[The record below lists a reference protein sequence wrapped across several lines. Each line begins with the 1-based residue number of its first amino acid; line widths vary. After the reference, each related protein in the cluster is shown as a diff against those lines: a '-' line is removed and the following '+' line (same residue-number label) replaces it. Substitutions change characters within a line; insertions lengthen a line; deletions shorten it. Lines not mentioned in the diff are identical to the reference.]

1 MVVYFHQVNDLLF
14 LLVQSKS
21 SLVYESDEELEA
33 FFNKLSGIYIKEE
46 LPLIINPEIEIE
58 KIEDTQNL
66 IYAINISN
74 GSSIMRVNN
83 DFEEFY
89 IKNSNVYVKNHML
102 LREINGV
109 KFYLVNYQI

>member
-1 MVVYFHQVNDLLF
+1 
-14 LLVQSKS
+14 
-21 SLVYESDEELEA
+21 
-33 FFNKLSGIYIKEE
+33 
-46 LPLIINPEIEIE
+46 
-58 KIEDTQNL
+58 
-66 IYAINISN
+66 
-74 GSSIMRVNN
+74 MRVDN